1 MKISYKISKKVL
13 VAQGVLGL
21 VLVVTPVVCFLY
33 SLYIKAGA

>member
-21 VLVVTPVVCFLY
+21 VLVVTPVVYWVYWLGTK
-33 SLYIKAGA
+33 LQ